1 MKGIKHKASRA
12 GASWSRWKGALARV
26 SVALMGVNASKMAYA
41 AGGVVGM
48 LSNID
53 NASKATVTTLVN
65 IAMVMG
71 VVGVLYGLKLIKDKS
86 NDRENVKMS
95 QILLSLG
102 GGAGLIIIW
111 FVITMIVETAG
122 GSSSDIGR
130 QQSF

>member
-1 MKGIKHKASRA
+1 MT
-12 GASWSRWKGALARV
+12 WSRWKGVVARV
-26 SVALMGVNASKMAYA
+26 SVALMGLNASKMAYA

-53 NASKATVTTLVN
+53 SASKAMVTTIVN
-65 IAMVMG
+65 VAVVMG
-71 VVGVLYGLKLIKDKS
+71 VLGVVYGLKLIKDKS

-102 GGAGLIIIW
+102 GGAGLIILW
-111 FVITMIVETAG
+111 WVITLLVETTG
-122 GSSSDIGR
+122 GSSGDIGR